1 MESYAG
7 LAGWA
12 ILPSFVTNVIQS
24 IWYSIKYPVNSAAKP
39 AANTPKY
46 RRHYNRIYCA
56 VVLAYLAYTI
66 LEVDRSTPINCYD
79 MLDLSFHSFS
89 QKQLRTNFRKASLMY
104 HPDKVGQQGAETFVS
119 VRAAHEILVDPV
131 TRMAYDRFGPN
142 MLSCQGCKT
151 NKDFINNG
159 LSSYYT
165 FYLGSGVVLVLMSV
179 LGKGQFAR
187 YWRFIVLFGM
197 AALEL
202 AMILRP
208 TPITLLSWIMPHRVT
223 FEQVAILHQVF
234 ISTFIAISQIGPI
247 LVPSK
252 ENERGSVK
260 DLLTRLEM
268 LTVMSNTESVVQMQG
283 VFDVFRG
290 DEECMTQLKR
300 QMGIMALDSRLTR
313 DQLLN
318 EARSNVQRRLHQKK
332 AI

>member
-1 MESYAG
+1 
-7 LAGWA
+7 
-12 ILPSFVTNVIQS
+12 
-24 IWYSIKYPVNSAAKP
+24 
-39 AANTPKY
+39 
-46 RRHYNRIYCA
+46 
-56 VVLAYLAYTI
+56 
-66 LEVDRSTPINCYD
+66 
-79 MLDLSFHSFS
+79 
-89 QKQLRTNFRKASLMY
+89 MY
-104 HPDKVGQQGAETFVS
+104 HPDKVGQQGAGKWMALTWNHRALDGSQYQAKASCPRLTVSLLIGIVETFVS

-268 LTVMSNTESVVQMQG
+268 LTVMSSKLPHPSVYSCHTVSG
-283 VFDVFRG
+283 RFKLVN
-290 DEECMTQLKR
+290 
-300 QMGIMALDSRLTR
+300 ALT
-313 DQLLN
+313 LL
-318 EARSNVQRRLHQKK
+318 A
-332 AI
+332 AT